1 MPRARFFDV
10 AGHRLECVRIRGAK
24 SAPTLVFLHEGL
36 GSVALWK
43 DFPARVAEATGCPV
57 LVYSRAGYGR
67 SSPAVLPRV
76 PNYMHVEAL
85 TVLPALLDRLG
96 IADPVLVGHSD
107 GASIALLH
115 AGSGSRPVRALVALA
130 PHVFVEDMSIAS
142 IDEVRRQ
149 YETTDLREKLARRHA
164 DPDAAFR
171 GWNDIWLAPAFRS
184 WNIEA
189 CLPGVRCPLLLIQGR
204 DDEYGSAAQLD
215 AIERQVGGEVTRI
228 ELADCRHSPHRDQ
241 PEATLAAIADFVATT

>member
-1 MPRARFFDV
+1 MPQARFFDV

-43 DFPARVAEATGCPV
+43 DFPARVADATGCSV

-67 SSPAVLPRV
+67 SSPATLPRATD
-76 PNYMHVEAL
+76 YMHVEAL

-115 AGSGSRPVRALVALA
+115 AGSSGRPVRALVALA

-215 AIERQVGGEVTRI
+215 AIERQVGGKVARI